1 MSIFID
7 NHITRYSNI
16 ADMLI
21 KIDCREKDLL
31 DLMRPVAAGAVS
43 PATNPAAA
51 AAPTAEPDHYL
62 MDLGD
67 GMTIKVPLPNRK
79 GKSIGTTAT
88 AAATSTAHEI
98 KSERLP
104 LGDIIIHDPDQGQ
117 QGRDIALFERKSLND
132 LAASIRD
139 GRYKEQSFRLTQ
151 STDFHNHNIIY
162 IIEGDIARYDPKHSR
177 ISKSALQSAMVSL
190 LYYKGFS
197 VIRTQNVGETA
208 EFILHFAD
216 KVAKENA
223 SASASASAS
232 VGACVGTAT
241 PAYSNNA
248 QPPPLPCN
256 ECETHDTTAITATT
270 TAERYSEVA
279 SKKEKRDY
287 ITRENIGEIMLAQ
300 VPGVSPKIATGIM
313 KKYSGSV
320 YEFLADL
327 HRKLNDYEES
337 VSPQMSSPSPVLELA
352 MTQTQTQE
360 TQDAQPP
367 SPMNKNK
374 LKHVSECFKDI
385 GNGKRNIG
393 KATIEKLCYFLS
405 R

>member
-1 MSIFID
+1 
-7 NHITRYSNI
+7 
-16 ADMLI
+16 MLI

-31 DLMRPVAAGAVS
+31 DLLLPATTAVS
-43 PATNPAAA
+43 PATNPVAAA
-51 AAPTAEPDHYL
+51 TTAATAEPDHYL

-67 GMTIKVPLPNRK
+67 GMTIKVPLPKKTTSLTPNTPTQAYCR
-79 GKSIGTTAT
+79 GKSLG
-88 AAATSTAHEI
+88 AAAAMTTTPPTHEI

-104 LGDIIIHDPDQGQ
+104 LGDIIIHDPAQ
-117 QGRDIALFERKSLND
+117 QKDIVLFERKSLND
-132 LAASIRD
+132 LAASIQD

-151 STDFHNHNIIY
+151 TTDFHNHNIIY
-162 IIEGDIARYDPKHSR
+162 IIEGDIARYDAKHSR

-197 VIRTQNVGETA
+197 VIRTMNVGETA

-216 KVAKENA
+216 KVMKERA
-223 SASASASAS
+223 LGPAI
-232 VGACVGTAT
+232 
-241 PAYSNNA
+241 PAYSNT
-248 QPPPLPCN
+248 PLP
-256 ECETHDTTAITATT
+256 ATT
-270 TAERYSEVA
+270 LRATTLPCDDDATAERYSEVA

-313 KKYSGSV
+313 KKYGGSV

-327 HRKLNDYEES
+327 RRKLNDYEES
-337 VSPQMSSPSPVLELA
+337 VSPQMSAPLPVMDLELVS
-352 MTQTQTQE
+352 TKE
-360 TQDAQPP
+360 TDATDARPP

-385 GNGKRNIG
+385 GDGKRNIG
-393 KATIEKLCYFLS
+393 KATIEKVCYFLS
-405 R
+405 